1 MVNKLKDELVT
12 TELQR
17 DQEDGN
23 HEVSKVNVKL

>member
-17 DQEDGN
+17 DQEDRN